1 MPLCGRCPKPVPMG
15 GSIVLPPEENET
27 LLRKRTCIGCG
38 REYDASGNH
47 QVRCQSCGEKHAQ
60 AKNAAYQAEHRSKL
74 KGKP

>member
-1 MPLCGRCPKPVPMG
+1 MKP
-15 GSIVLPPEENET
+15 
-27 LLRKRTCIGCG
+27 CIGCG